1 MSSSLAGEVVSY
13 LRSHRTFDIDT
24 SPSECGAVVL
34 ASADALG
41 VHDFWVDGEGRDWP
55 DDPHADDGGYYVVPG
70 VDLVGAVEGFDPDGK
85 LIEARDLLGR
95 LGADLRAVA
104 KRSTDQQEHAS

>member
-1 MSSSLAGEVVSY
+1 M
-13 LRSHRTFDIDT
+13 LRPEQSQPVDRDVLYDT
-24 SPSECGAVVL
+24 TAE
-34 ASADALG
+34 
-41 VHDFWVDGEGRDWP
+41 
-55 DDPHADDGGYYVVPG
+55 
-70 VDLVGAVEGFDPDGK
+70 